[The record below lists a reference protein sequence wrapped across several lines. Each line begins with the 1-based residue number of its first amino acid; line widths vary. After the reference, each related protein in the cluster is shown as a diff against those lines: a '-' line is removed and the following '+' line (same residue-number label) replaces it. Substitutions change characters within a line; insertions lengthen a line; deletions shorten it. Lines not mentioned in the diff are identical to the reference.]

1 MARWNRISLRKACE
15 SLIERDDFSLRLATI
30 DPKIATA
37 HIEYTW
43 GGTKGNR
50 NFRCTIDA
58 SQGGL
63 IESLLHETLH
73 IVVAP
78 EIGDNFNTPLEEV
91 VIRALEGDLWRKGF
105 KTADV
110 KKWRSLIK
118 RKLDGTGDGRGA

>member
-1 MARWNRISLRKACE
+1 MARWNRKTLLKACE
-15 SLIERDDFSLRLATI
+15 ALISRKDFFLKLATI
-30 DPKIATA
+30 DPKISTA

-63 IESLLHETLH
+63 IESLLHECLH
-73 IVVAP
+73 IVVV
-78 EIGDNFNTPLEEV
+78 EQIGDNFNTPLEEV

-110 KKWRSLIK
+110 KRWRALIK
-118 RKLDGTGDGRGA
+118 GKLDG